1 VIGRRSVLVAGGC
14 AAAAGVLAAPS
25 TLLGAADAPATSRA
39 PRIAGSSRPRVVE
52 VIPDWSRA
60 GRRIRGNPIG
70 LSIEW
75 PVLAGD
81 LGPGPRPPAAMV
93 EALGALGHPALRIG
107 GNSQDRM
114 RPGARTASAG
124 TRWAPPPMFW
134 RTLGVFA
141 RSARASVQVGLD
153 LSHGSAR
160 DAAAVGRAAAAALPP
175 GRASFSLGNEPDRYG
190 TEHRARHAS
199 GRHPAARSRPWSY
212 ARYMRRYATVR
223 RGLSGRGPL
232 SGPDFGGL
240 RWQARFGEFLD
251 AVHPRIATIHVYPLD
266 ACGRRPGEPGWPTPQ
281 ALLNRSSWAGEARSS
296 VAWAAADAGRR
307 GIPLV
312 VSEANSVACRGA
324 PGVSDGPAAAL
335 WAPAFLLSAAQAGAQ
350 EVDFHASDSSYDP
363 FHVVRLP
370 DGRRDLRPAALFDGL
385 LFTHEALGR
394 DPRLVPTRTMPR
406 GAPAWALRDRS
417 GRPRVLVEN
426 LDAHRTLVAWIRL
439 PRATEAVRAIGM
451 TRAGR
456 DRHGHERMA
465 VDGRLL
471 GVRRGRLTA
480 AGRPERVRLRVLGG
494 RARLVLEPMSA
505 AVVIAAGR

>member
-1 VIGRRSVLVAGGC
+1 MIGRRSVLVAGGC
-14 AAAAGVLAAPS
+14 ALAAGALAAPL
-25 TLLGAADAPATSRA
+25 TLSGAADAPATSQAR
-39 PRIAGSSRPRVVE
+39 RIAHSSRPRVVD
-52 VIPDWSRA
+52 VVPDWSRG

-75 PVLAGD
+75 PVLAQD

-93 EALGALGHPALRIG
+93 DALRALGHPALRIG

-114 RPGARTASAG
+114 RPGARAASAG
-124 TRWAPPPMFW
+124 ARWAPPPAFW
-134 RTLGVFA
+134 QTLGALA
-141 RSARASVQVGLD
+141 RSASASVQVGLD

-160 DAAAVGRAAAAALPP
+160 DAAAVGRAAATALPP
-175 GRASFSLGNEPDRYG
+175 GRAGFSLGNEPDRYG
-190 TEHRARHAS
+190 TEHPVRGTSERGSAT
-199 GRHPAARSRPWSY
+199 RSRPWSY
-212 ARYMRRYATVR
+212 ARYMRRYEAVR
-223 RGLSGRGPL
+223 RGLSERDAL
-232 SGPDFGGL
+232 AGPDFAGL
-240 RWQARFGEFLD
+240 RWQARFGGFLD

-266 ACGRRPGEPGWPTPQ
+266 ACGRRPGERGWPTPR
-281 ALLNRSSWAGEARSS
+281 ALLKRSSWAGEARSS
-296 VAWAAADAGRR
+296 IAWAAADAGRR

-312 VSEANSVACRGA
+312 VSEANSVACQGA
-324 PGVSDGPAAAL
+324 PGVSDGPASAL
-335 WAPAFLLSAAQAGAQ
+335 WAPAFLLSAAQAGAR

-363 FHVVRLP
+363 FHVATLP
-370 DGRRDLRPAALFDGL
+370 AGRRDLQPAALFDGL
-385 LFTHEALGR
+385 VFSHEALGR

-406 GAPAWALRDRS
+406 GAPAWALRDRA

-439 PRATEAVRAIGM
+439 PRATEAVRAIEM

-465 VDGRLL
+465 IAGRLL